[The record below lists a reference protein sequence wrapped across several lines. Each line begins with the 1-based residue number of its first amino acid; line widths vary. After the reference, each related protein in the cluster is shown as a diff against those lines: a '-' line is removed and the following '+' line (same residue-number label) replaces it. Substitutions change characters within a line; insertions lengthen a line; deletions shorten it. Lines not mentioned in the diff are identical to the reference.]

1 MEKSTQ
7 ILWMKY
13 LLMNSMKASL
23 HTVSLLKSFHHYLL
37 PFLSFITAKQY
48 LLHLQQCGMTT

>member
-1 MEKSTQ
+1 
-7 ILWMKY
+7 MKY

-23 HTVSLLKSFHHYLL
+23 HTVSLLKSFYHYLL